1 MEAKTFA
8 LVACNPVGSRYGLD
22 CVRLGLMS
30 VVWRTE
36 EVYRIQ
42 KVLPIEIVGKEGE
55 ILSRSA
61 EICCCSPRKQLAFPW
76 VVRCD
81 DLDALSP

>member
-8 LVACNPVGSRYGLD
+8 LVACNPVGLRYGLD
-22 CVRLGLMS
+22 RVRLGLMS

-55 ILSRSA
+55 SFEPGPLKFVAADPKR
-61 EICCCSPRKQLAFPW
+61 
-76 VVRCD
+76 
-81 DLDALSP
+81 